1 MFCQAPTPLSPNKF
15 GGAAC
20 AIARLGTTNH
30 RRIIGVGACT
40 SHGLII
46 RIITS
51 AQDNRASVLLIKR
64 PSGSAPCSGASPRK
78 PPPGARPVPWVETRR
93 ESRLRRLWRV
103 FRRRKRLL
111 PGGHVRR
118 GFRPFPSISRC
129 GWGEV
134 AKVGRSSGLMGGQR
148 HRFPGGASGPLPRP
162 QERAQATAASF
173 ARVGL
178 TMSDTPSIQA
188 APPYLG
194 G

>member
-1 MFCQAPTPLSPNKF
+1 MPRPGSRSQEPGPSRGLKP
-15 GGAAC
+15 
-20 AIARLGTTNH
+20 
-30 RRIIGVGACT
+30 VG
-40 SHGLII
+40 
-46 RIITS
+46 
-51 AQDNRASVLLIKR
+51 NRASGV
-64 PSGSAPCSGASPRK
+64 SGASFDGGSVYLP
-78 PPPGARPVPWVETRR
+78 AT
-93 ESRLRRLWRV
+93 S
-103 FRRRKRLL
+103 L

-188 APPYLG
+188 APLSGGMTTQSDAGRYEGSNLRVALG
-194 G
+194 PAFPRPEPTQGHVQSVWEPQGRVRHVTLAQSASRKHRPDW